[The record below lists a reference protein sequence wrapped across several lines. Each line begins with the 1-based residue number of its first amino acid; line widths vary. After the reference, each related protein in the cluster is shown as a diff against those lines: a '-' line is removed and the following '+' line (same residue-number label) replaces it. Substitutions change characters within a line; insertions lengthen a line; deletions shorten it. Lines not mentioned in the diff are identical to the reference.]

1 MMLKT
6 KGRNSKLLNKKKN
19 SQIELTFNSN
29 DHLNILLGENSKNI
43 DKLNEIL
50 EVKINFF
57 GNKLLIFGDNQNL
70 ELAENL
76 INKVY
81 DMILLNNNNNQSID
95 FSIFESEY
103 KMLKNKN
110 SVDTFS
116 KISNAID
123 TWKKTIYPKSD
134 GQRRYIQAVNEYDV
148 IFGLGPAGTGKS
160 YLAVAKAVQ
169 FLKKGDID
177 KIILS
182 RPAVEA
188 GENLGFLP
196 GDMKDKVDPY
206 LRPIYD
212 ALYEMIPFELVEK
225 KIQEGI
231 IEIAPVAFMRGR
243 TFKNSFIIIDEAQNT
258 SSIQMKMILTRLGHG
273 SKMII
278 NGDLTQIDI
287 KYLNDSGLSKAKNKL
302 ANLKTIKFVNL
313 DKKDVVRHKI
323 VSEIISAYEK
333 L

>member
-1 MMLKT
+1 MLKA
-6 KGRNSKLLNKKKN
+6 KDQKNKLLNHKKF
-19 SQIELTFNSN
+19 SQVELTFNSN
-29 DHLNILLGENSKNI
+29 NHLNILLGENSKNI
-43 DKLNEIL
+43 EKLNEIIDV
-50 EVKINFF
+50 EVSFF
-57 GNKLLIFGDNQNL
+57 GNKLLIVGENYNV

-76 INKVY
+76 IKKVY
-81 DMILLNNNNNQSID
+81 DMISFNLNNNKSIE
-95 FSIFESEY
+95 FSIFESEF

-110 SVDTFS
+110 SVDTSS
-116 KISNAID
+116 KISNSID

-134 GQRRYIQAVNEYDV
+134 GQKKYIQAVNEYDV

-169 FLKKGDID
+169 FLKKGEVD

-225 KIQEGI
+225 KMQEGI

-243 TFKNSFIIIDEAQNT
+243 TFKNSFVIIDEAQNT

-278 NGDLTQIDI
+278 NGDLSQIDI
-287 KYLNDSGLSKAKNKL
+287 KYLNDSGLSTAKKKL
-302 ANLKTIKFVNL
+302 SNLKTIKFVNL
-313 DKKDVVRHKI
+313 SKKDVIRHKL

-333 L
+333 

>member
-1 MMLKT
+1 MLKT
-6 KGRNSKLLNKKKN
+6 KALNHKPLNKKN
-19 SQIELTFNSN
+19 QSQVELIFNSN
-29 DHLNILLGENSKNI
+29 DDLNILLGENSKNI
-43 DKLNEIL
+43 DKLNEIIDV
-50 EVKINFF
+50 EISFF
-57 GNKLLIFGDNQNL
+57 GNKLLIVGEKQNV

-81 DMILLNNNNNQSID
+81 DLLLLHKNNNQIID

-103 KMLKNKN
+103 NMLKNKN
-110 SVDTFS
+110 SVDTS
-116 KISNAID
+116 AKISNSID

-134 GQRRYIQAVNEYDV
+134 GQKKYIQAINEYDV

-160 YLAVAKAVQ
+160 YLAVAKAVE
-169 FLKKGDID
+169 FLKKGNID

-243 TFKNSFIIIDEAQNT
+243 TFKNSFVIIDEAQNT

-273 SKMII
+273 SKLII

-287 KYLNDSGLSKAKNKL
+287 KYINDSGLSTAKKKL
-302 ANLKTIKFVNL
+302 ANLKTIKFINL
-313 DKKDVVRHKI
+313 NKRDIVRHKI
-323 VSEIISAYEK
+323 VSEIINAYEK
-333 L
+333 

>member
-1 MMLKT
+1 MLKT
-6 KGRNSKLLNKKKN
+6 KTVKNKLLNKEN
-19 SQIELTFNSN
+19 QSQVELIFNSN
-29 DHLNILLGENSKNI
+29 YDLNILLGENSKNI

-50 EVKINFF
+50 DVEISFF
-57 GNKLLIFGDNQNL
+57 GNKLLIVGKKQNV

-81 DMILLNNNNNQSID
+81 DILLLNKNNNQIID

-103 KMLKNKN
+103 NMLKNKN
-110 SVDTFS
+110 SVDTSS
-116 KISNAID
+116 KILNSID
-123 TWKKTIYPKSD
+123 TWKKTIYPKSV
-134 GQRRYIQAVNEYDV
+134 GQKKYIQAVNEYDV

-169 FLKKGDID
+169 FLKKGNID

-196 GDMKDKVDPY
+196 GDMKEKVDPY

-243 TFKNSFIIIDEAQNT
+243 TFKNSFVIIDEAQNT

-273 SKMII
+273 SKLII

-287 KYLNDSGLSKAKNKL
+287 KYINDSGLSTAKKKL

-313 DKKDVVRHKI
+313 NKRDVVRHKI
-323 VSEIISAYEK
+323 VSEIINAYEK
-333 L
+333 

>member
-1 MMLKT
+1 MIKIND
-6 KGRNSKLLNKKKN
+6 RNKKLLNRKN
-19 SQIELTFNSN
+19 FSQVELTFNSN
-29 DHLNILLGENSKNI
+29 NHLNTLLGENSKNI
-43 DKLNEIL
+43 DKLNEIIDV
-50 EVKINFF
+50 EISFF
-57 GNKLLIFGDNQNL
+57 GNKLIIVGENQNI
-70 ELAENL
+70 ELAEIL

-81 DMILLNNNNNQSID
+81 DMLLLNKNNNQNID

-110 SVDTFS
+110 SVDTSS
-116 KISNAID
+116 KILNSID

-134 GQRRYIQAVNEYDV
+134 GQKKYIKAVNEYDV

-169 FLKKGDID
+169 FLKKGNIE

-212 ALYEMIPFELVEK
+212 ALYEMMPFELVEK
-225 KIQEGI
+225 KIHEGI

-287 KYLNDSGLSKAKNKL
+287 KYLNDSGLNTAKKKL
-302 ANLKTIKFVNL
+302 INLKNIKFVNL
-313 DKKDVVRHKI
+313 NQKDVVRHEI
-323 VSEIISAYEK
+323 VSDIINAYEK
-333 L
+333 

>member
-1 MMLKT
+1 MLKT
-6 KGRNSKLLNKKKN
+6 KDLNHKPLNQKKL
-19 SQIELTFNSN
+19 SQVELTFNSN
-29 DHLNILLGENSKNI
+29 NDLNILLGENSKNL
-43 DKLNEIL
+43 DKLNDILDVEIS
-50 EVKINFF
+50 FF
-57 GNKLLIFGDNQNL
+57 GNKLLIVGKKINV
-70 ELAENL
+70 ELAEDL

-81 DMILLNNNNNQSID
+81 DILIFNKKNNQNID

-110 SVDTFS
+110 SVDTSS
-116 KISNAID
+116 KVLNSID

-134 GQRRYIQAVNEYDV
+134 GQNKYIQAVNEYDV

-169 FLKKGDID
+169 SLKKGLID

-212 ALYEMIPFELVEK
+212 ALYEMMPFEIVEK

-258 SSIQMKMILTRLGHG
+258 SSIQMKMILTRLGYG

-287 KYLNDSGLSKAKNKL
+287 KYINDSGLSTAKNKL
-302 ANLKTIKFVNL
+302 SNLKTIKFINL
-313 DKKDVVRHKI
+313 NKKDVVRHKI

-333 L
+333 

>member
-1 MMLKT
+1 MLKT
-6 KGRNSKLLNKKKN
+6 KAINHKPLNKRN
-19 SQIELTFNSN
+19 QLQVELIFNSN
-29 DHLNILLGENSKNI
+29 DDLNILLGENSKNI
-43 DKLNEIL
+43 DKLNKIINVEIS
-50 EVKINFF
+50 FF
-57 GNKLLIFGDNQNL
+57 GNKLFIVGEKQNV

-81 DMILLNNNNNQSID
+81 DLLLLDKNNNQIID

-103 KMLKNKN
+103 NMLKNKN
-110 SVDTFS
+110 SVDTS
-116 KISNAID
+116 AKISNSID

-134 GQRRYIQAVNEYDV
+134 GQKKYIQAINEYDV

-169 FLKKGDID
+169 FLKKGNID

-188 GENLGFLP
+188 GENLGLLP

-243 TFKNSFIIIDEAQNT
+243 TFKNSFVIIDEAQNT

-273 SKMII
+273 SKLII

-287 KYLNDSGLSKAKNKL
+287 KYINDSGLSTAKKKL

-313 DKKDVVRHKI
+313 NKKDVVRHKI
-323 VSEIISAYEK
+323 VSEIINAYEK
-333 L
+333 

>member
-1 MMLKT
+1 MIKIND
-6 KGRNSKLLNKKKN
+6 RNKKLLNRKN
-19 SQIELTFNSN
+19 ISQVELTFNSN
-29 DHLNILLGENSKNI
+29 NHLNTLLGENSKNI
-43 DKLNEIL
+43 DKLNEITDV
-50 EVKINFF
+50 EISFF
-57 GNKLLIFGDNQNL
+57 GNKLIIVGENQNI
-70 ELAENL
+70 ELAEIL
-76 INKVY
+76 INKVF
-81 DMILLNNNNNQSID
+81 DMLLLNKNNNQSID

-110 SVDTFS
+110 SVDTSS
-116 KISNAID
+116 KILNSID

-134 GQRRYIQAVNEYDV
+134 GQKKYIKAVNEYDV

-169 FLKKGDID
+169 FLKKGNIE

-212 ALYEMIPFELVEK
+212 ALYEMMPFEIVEK

-287 KYLNDSGLSKAKNKL
+287 KYLNDSGLNTAQKKL
-302 ANLKTIKFVNL
+302 INLKNIKFVNL
-313 DKKDVVRHKI
+313 NKKDVVRHKI
-323 VSEIISAYEK
+323 VSDIINAYEK
-333 L
+333 

>member
-1 MMLKT
+1 MLKT
-6 KGRNSKLLNKKKN
+6 KGLKHKPLNQRELL
-19 SQIELTFNSN
+19 QVELTFNSN
-29 DHLNILLGENSKNI
+29 DDLNILLGENSRNI

-50 EVKINFF
+50 DVEISFF
-57 GNKLLIFGDNQNL
+57 GNKLLVVGKKQNVL
-70 ELAENL
+70 LAEDL

-81 DMILLNNNNNQSID
+81 DILLFNKKNNQNID

-110 SVDTFS
+110 SVDTSS
-116 KISNAID
+116 KILNSID

-134 GQRRYIQAVNEYDV
+134 GQKKYIQAVNDYDV
-148 IFGLGPAGTGKS
+148 IFGIGPAGTGKS

-169 FLKKGDID
+169 FLKKGNID

-287 KYLNDSGLSKAKNKL
+287 KYIRDSGLNTAKKKL
-302 ANLKTIKFVNL
+302 ANLNTIKFINL
-313 DKKDVVRHKI
+313 NKKDVVRHKI
-323 VSEIISAYEK
+323 VSEIITAYEK
-333 L
+333 

>member
-1 MMLKT
+1 MLKT
-6 KGRNSKLLNKKKN
+6 KDRKKKSLNNKKI
-19 SQIELTFNSN
+19 SQVELTFNSN
-29 DHLNILLGENSKNI
+29 DELNILLGENSKNLDNLNKMI
-43 DKLNEIL
+43 DVEIS
-50 EVKINFF
+50 FF
-57 GNKLLIFGDNQNL
+57 GNKLLIVGENQSV
-70 ELAENL
+70 ELTEKL

-81 DMILLNNNNNQSID
+81 DILLLNKNDNQTID

-110 SVDTFS
+110 SVDTAS
-116 KISNAID
+116 KISNSIE

-134 GQRRYIQAVNEYDV
+134 GQKNYIQAINEFDV

-160 YLAVAKAVQ
+160 YLAVAKAVEY
-169 FLKKGDID
+169 LKKGNID

-243 TFKNSFIIIDEAQNT
+243 TFKNSFVIIDEAQNT
-258 SSIQMKMILTRLGHG
+258 SSIQMKMILTRLGYG

-287 KYLNDSGLSKAKNKL
+287 KYINDSGLNTAKSKL
-302 ANLKTIKFVNL
+302 SNLKTLKFINL
-313 DKKDVVRHKI
+313 SKKDVVRHKI

-333 L
+333 

>member
-1 MMLKT
+1 MLKT
-6 KGRNSKLLNKKKN
+6 KARNLKPLNHKN
-19 SQIELTFNSN
+19 FSQVELIFNSN
-29 DHLNILLGENSKNI
+29 DNLNLLLGENSKNI
-43 DKLNEIL
+43 DKLNQMIDVEIS
-50 EVKINFF
+50 FF
-57 GNKLLIFGDNQNL
+57 GNTLLIVGKKINV
-70 ELAENL
+70 ELAKDL

-81 DMILLNNNNNQSID
+81 DILIFNKNNNQNID

-110 SVDTFS
+110 SVDTSS
-116 KISNAID
+116 KILNSID

-134 GQRRYIQAVNEYDV
+134 GQKKYVEAIDEYDV

-169 FLKKGDID
+169 FLKKGNID

-212 ALYEMIPFELVEK
+212 ALYEMMPFETVEK

-258 SSIQMKMILTRLGHG
+258 SSIQMKMILTRLGYG

-287 KYLNDSGLSKAKNKL
+287 KYINDSGLSTAKEKL
-302 ANLKTIKFVNL
+302 SNLKTIKFINL
-313 DKKDVVRHKI
+313 NKKDVVRHKI

-333 L
+333 

>member
-1 MMLKT
+1 MLKT
-6 KGRNSKLLNKKKN
+6 KYQNNKLLNENKI
-19 SQIELTFNSN
+19 SQVELTFNSN
-29 DHLNILLGENSKNI
+29 DNLNILLGQNSENL
-43 DKLNEIL
+43 DKLNDIIDVEIS
-50 EVKINFF
+50 FF
-57 GNKLLIFGDNQNL
+57 GNKLLIVGENQNV
-70 ELAENL
+70 ELAKNL

-81 DMILLNNNNNQSID
+81 DLLLLNKNNNQSID
-95 FSIFESEY
+95 FSNFETEY
-103 KMLKNKN
+103 KMLKKQN
-110 SVDTFS
+110 SVDTSS
-116 KISNAID
+116 KILNSID

-134 GQRRYIQAVNEYDV
+134 GQKRYLQAINEYDV

-169 FLKKGDID
+169 FLKKGNID

-287 KYLNDSGLSKAKNKL
+287 KYINDSGLSTAKNKL
-302 ANLKTIKFVNL
+302 ADLKTIKFVNL
-313 DKKDVVRHKI
+313 NKKDVVRHKI

-333 L
+333 

>member
-1 MMLKT
+1 MLKT
-6 KGRNSKLLNKKKN
+6 KDRNKKSLNSKNI
-19 SQIELTFNSN
+19 STVELTFNSN
-29 DHLNILLGENSKNI
+29 DYLNILLGENSKNI
-43 DKLNEIL
+43 DKLNEIIDV
-50 EVKINFF
+50 EISFF
-57 GNKLLIFGDNQNL
+57 GNKLLIAGQNKNI
-70 ELAENL
+70 ELAKIL
-76 INKVY
+76 IEKVY
-81 DMILLNNNNNQSID
+81 DMILLNKNINQSID

-110 SVDTFS
+110 SVDTSS
-116 KISNAID
+116 KVLNSID

-134 GQRRYIQAVNEYDV
+134 GQKKYIQAVNEYDV
-148 IFGLGPAGTGKS
+148 VFGLGPAGTGKS

-169 FLKKGDID
+169 FLKKSKIE

-196 GDMKDKVDPY
+196 GDMKEKVDPY

-212 ALYEMIPFELVEK
+212 ALYEMIPYELVEK

-243 TFKNSFIIIDEAQNT
+243 TFKNSFVIIDEAQNT
-258 SSIQMKMILTRLGHG
+258 SSIQMKMILTRLGNG

-287 KYLNDSGLSKAKNKL
+287 KYLNDSGLNTAKKKL

-313 DKKDVVRHKI
+313 NKQDVVRHKI
-323 VSEIISAYEK
+323 VSEIINAYEK
-333 L
+333 

>member
-1 MMLKT
+1 MLKT
-6 KGRNSKLLNKKKN
+6 KAHNNKTLNREKIL
-19 SQIELTFNSN
+19 QVELTFNSN
-29 DHLNILLGENSKNI
+29 KDLNRLLGENSKNVE
-43 DKLNEIL
+43 KLNTILDVEIG
-50 EVKINFF
+50 FF
-57 GNKLLIFGDNQNL
+57 GNKLLIVGKKQNV

-81 DMILLNNNNNQSID
+81 DILSFNKNNNQSID
-95 FSIFESEY
+95 FSIFETEY

-110 SVDTFS
+110 SVDTS
-116 KISNAID
+116 LKILNSID
-123 TWKKTIYPKSD
+123 TWKKSIYPKSN
-134 GQRRYIQAVNEYDV
+134 GQKNYIKAINEYDV
-148 IFGLGPAGTGKS
+148 VFGLGPAGTGKS

-169 FLKKGDID
+169 FLKTGEIE

-212 ALYEMIPFELVEK
+212 ALYEMMPFELVEK

-258 SSIQMKMILTRLGHG
+258 SSIQMKMILTRLGYG

-278 NGDLTQIDI
+278 NGDLTQVDI
-287 KYLNDSGLSKAKNKL
+287 KYLADSGLNTAKKNSL
-302 ANLKTIKFVNL
+302 I
-313 DKKDVVRHKI
+313 
-323 VSEIISAYEK
+323 
-333 L
+333 

>member
-1 MMLKT
+1 MLKT
-6 KGRNSKLLNKKKN
+6 KGLNHKPLNKRN
-19 SQIELTFNSN
+19 QSQVELIFNSN
-29 DHLNILLGENSKNI
+29 DDLNILLGENSKNI
-43 DKLNEIL
+43 DKLNKIIDVEIS
-50 EVKINFF
+50 FF
-57 GNKLLIFGDNQNL
+57 GNKLLIVGEKQNV

-81 DMILLNNNNNQSID
+81 DLLLLGKNNNQIID
-95 FSIFESEY
+95 FSIFETEY

-110 SVDTFS
+110 SVDTSS
-116 KISNAID
+116 KISNSID

-134 GQRRYIQAVNEYDV
+134 GQKKYIQAINEYDV

-169 FLKKGDID
+169 FLKKGNID

-212 ALYEMIPFELVEK
+212 ALYEMVPFELVEK

-243 TFKNSFIIIDEAQNT
+243 TFKNSFVIIDEAQNT

-273 SKMII
+273 SKLII

-287 KYLNDSGLSKAKNKL
+287 KYINDSGLSTAQKKL
-302 ANLKTIKFVNL
+302 SNLNTIKFVNL
-313 DKKDVVRHKI
+313 NRRDVVRHKI
-323 VSEIISAYEK
+323 VSEIINAYEK
-333 L
+333 

>member
-1 MMLKT
+1 MFKT
-6 KGRNSKLLNKKKN
+6 RDRDNKSLDHKKN
-19 SQIELTFNSN
+19 SQVELIFNSN
-29 DHLNILLGENSKNI
+29 DHLKILLGENSKNI
-43 DKLNEIL
+43 DKLNQILDVEIS
-50 EVKINFF
+50 FF
-57 GNKLLIFGDNQNL
+57 GNKLLIFGEKQNV

-81 DMILLNNNNNQSID
+81 DIILLNKNNNHSID

-103 KMLKNKN
+103 KMLKNQN
-110 SVDTFS
+110 SVDTPS
-116 KISNAID
+116 KILNSID

-134 GQRRYIQAVNEYDV
+134 GQKRYIQAINEYDV

-287 KYLNDSGLSKAKNKL
+287 KYINDSGLSTAKKKL
-302 ANLKTIKFVNL
+302 ACLKTIKFINL
-313 DKKDVVRHKI
+313 NKKDVVRHKI
-323 VSEIISAYEK
+323 VSDIISAYEK
-333 L
+333 

>member
-1 MMLKT
+1 MLKT
-6 KGRNSKLLNKKKN
+6 KALNNKTLNQRNS
-19 SQIELTFNSN
+19 SQVELIFKSN
-29 DHLNILLGENSKNI
+29 DDLNILLGENSKNI
-43 DKLNEIL
+43 DQLNKMMDVEIS
-50 EVKINFF
+50 FF
-57 GNKLLIFGDNQNL
+57 GNKLIISGKKQNL

-76 INKVY
+76 INRVY
-81 DMILLNNNNNQSID
+81 DILLFNKNNNQSID

-103 KMLKNKN
+103 KMLKNNN
-110 SVDTFS
+110 SVDTSS
-116 KISNAID
+116 KIINSID

-134 GQRRYIQAVNEYDV
+134 GQKKYIQAVNEYDV

-160 YLAVAKAVQ
+160 YLAVAKALQ

-212 ALYEMIPFELVEK
+212 ALYEMVPFELVEK

-287 KYLNDSGLSKAKNKL
+287 KYINDSGLSTAIKKL
-302 ANLKTIKFVNL
+302 AHLKTIKFINL
-313 DKKDVVRHKI
+313 TRKDVVRHNI

-333 L
+333 